1 MKISKINVLYKAKQE
16 IKQKLTSLDDLF
28 VMIRGE
34 KYQKQCNKLRY
45 ALNSYPNI
53 AGMKLAETAELPQ
66 VQFSLCRKQYTG
78 YVLLSFKAEDGWL
91 NNLKFLAEG
100 LPQTL
105 MCFQAHR
112 RSH

>member
-1 MKISKINVLYKAKQE
+1 MKISKINVLYKTKQE

-53 AGMKLAETAELPQ
+53 AGRKLYLW
-66 VQFSLCRKQYTG
+66 QFCR
-78 YVLLSFKAEDGWL
+78 LSQL
-91 NNLKFLAEG
+91 HTRNI
-100 LPQTL
+100 
-105 MCFQAHR
+105 R
-112 RSH
+112 V